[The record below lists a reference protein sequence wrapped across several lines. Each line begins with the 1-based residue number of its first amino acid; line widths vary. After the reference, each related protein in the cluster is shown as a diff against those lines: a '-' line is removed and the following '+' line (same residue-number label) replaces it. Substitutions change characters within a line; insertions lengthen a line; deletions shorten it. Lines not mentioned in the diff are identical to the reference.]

1 MAILST
7 KLNDTMPAT
16 LSYTM
21 DDFSRTVPCKTVLTL
36 GRDKSSDIVLAD
48 LMVSRNHAMIR
59 CIGHGD
65 YYLID
70 GGSSNGSYINQ
81 QRVTMPRLLKHGDR
95 IVIGGIEFLFEQE
108 KREVAESDIASMQ
121 ETIVHD
127 TPEIK
132 KITIL
137 VADIRGF
144 TSLSE
149 QISIRTLTQLMN
161 SWFNRVNDIVQQQH
175 GIVDKFIGDCVF
187 ARWEADDDEVQ
198 PLVRALTAAEAINK
212 MTEEL
217 NRTYTE
223 LSEDLKIGV
232 GINTGAASVG
242 FGVDNSAL
250 GDAVNVAFRLESAT
264 KVLGKDI
271 VMSETAYCHLPE
283 KFWKPLTQKIRVKG
297 KRDPVRIFAVDFTD
311 LPALIKSMKK
321 RKK

>member
-1 MAILST
+1 V
-7 KLNDTMPAT
+7 PAT
-16 LSYTM
+16 ISYTL
-21 DDFSRTVPCKTVLTL
+21 DDFSKMIPCKTVLTV
-36 GRDKSSDIVLAD
+36 GRDKSSDILLVS

-59 CIGHGD
+59 RIGNDD

-81 QRVTMPRLLKHGDR
+81 QRVTMPRLLKHGDK
-95 IVIGGIEFLFEQE
+95 ISIGDVEFLFEQDKADAVE
-108 KREVAESDIASMQ
+108 NEGISLE

-149 QISIRTLTQLMN
+149 ELPIRTLTRMMN
-161 SWFNRVNDIVQQQH
+161 NWFNGVSDIIQKQK

-187 ARWEADDDEVQ
+187 ARWEADQDEAET
-198 PLVRALTAAEAINK
+198 LIRALTAAGEISKA
-212 MTEEL
+212 TEEL
-217 NRTYTE
+217 NKKFDE
-223 LSEDLKIGV
+223 LSHAIKIGV

-242 FGVDNSAL
+242 SGLDSSAM

-264 KVLGKDI
+264 KMLGKDM
-271 VMSETAYCHLPE
+271 VLSESAYRHLPE
-283 KFWKPLTQKIRVKG
+283 SLWHDKTQKIRVKG
-297 KRDPVRIFAVDFTD
+297 KRDPVRIFAVDFVGI
-311 LPALIKSMKK
+311 PGLIKLIKK
-321 RKK
+321 NNKLK

>member
-1 MAILST
+1 
-7 KLNDTMPAT
+7 
-16 LSYTM
+16 M
-21 DDFSRTVPCKTVLTL
+21 DDFNRTVPCKTVLTV

-70 GGSSNGSYINQ
+70 GGSSNGSYVNQ

-95 IVIGGIEFLFEQE
+95 IVIGGVEFLFEQE
-108 KREVAESDIASMQ
+108 KHEVVEADTVSMQ

-149 QISIRTLTQLMN
+149 QIPIRTLTQLMN
-161 SWFNRVNDIVQQQH
+161 NWFNRVNDIIIQQN

-187 ARWEADDDEVQ
+187 ARWEADDDETETVI
-198 PLVRALTAAEAINK
+198 RALTAANAINK
-212 MTEEL
+212 MTEDL
-217 NRTYTE
+217 NRTFTE
-223 LSEDLKIGV
+223 LTEELKIGV

-242 FGVDNSAL
+242 TGVDNSAL

-271 VMSETAYCHLPE
+271 VLSETAYRNLPE
-283 KFWKPLTQKIRVKG
+283 KYWKALTQKIRVKG
-297 KRDPVRIFAVDFTD
+297 KRDPVRIFAVDFVD
-311 LPALIKSMKK
+311 VPMLIKAIK
-321 RKK
+321 RQNN

>member
-1 MAILST
+1 MAS
-7 KLNDTMPAT
+7 
-16 LSYTM
+16 LSYTIE
-21 DDFSRTVPCKTVLTL
+21 DFSKTIPCKTVLTV

-59 CIGHGD
+59 RIGNGD

-70 GGSSNGSYINQ
+70 GGSSNGSYVNQ
-81 QRVTMPRLLKHGDR
+81 QRVTMPKLLKHGDK
-95 IVIGGIEFLFEQE
+95 ITIGGIDFIFEQE
-108 KREVAESDIASMQ
+108 ATAVAQQQDHVELE

-149 QISIRTLTQLMN
+149 EIPIRTLTQLMN
-161 SWFNRVNDIVQQQH
+161 NWFNRVNDIIAQQH

-187 ARWEADDDEVQ
+187 ARWEADDDELKTV
-198 PLVRALTAAEAINK
+198 VSALSAANAINK
-212 MTEEL
+212 MTEDL
-217 NRTYTE
+217 NHTFTE
-223 LSEDLKIGV
+223 LTEELKIGV

-242 FGVDNSAL
+242 RGVDSSAL

-271 VMSETAYCHLPE
+271 VLSETAYRHLPE
-283 KFWKPLTQKIRVKG
+283 KYWKPFTQKIRVKG

-311 LPALIKSMKK
+311 VPMLIKAIKK
-321 RKK
+321 GK

>member
-1 MAILST
+1 MS
-7 KLNDTMPAT
+7 AT
-16 LSYTM
+16 LSYTV
-21 DDFSRTVPCKTVLTL
+21 DDFNRTVPCKTVLTV
-36 GRDKSSDIVLAD
+36 GRDKNSDIVLGD

-70 GGSSNGSYINQ
+70 GGSSNGSYVNQ

-95 IVIGGIEFLFEQE
+95 IVIGGVEFLFEQE
-108 KREVAESDIASMQ
+108 KREVVEADNVSMQ

-149 QISIRTLTQLMN
+149 QIPIRTLTQLMN
-161 SWFNRVNDIVQQQH
+161 TWFNRVNDIIQQQQ

-187 ARWEADDDEVQ
+187 ARWEADDDEAETVI
-198 PLVRALTAAEAINK
+198 RALTAAEAINK

-217 NRTYTE
+217 NHSFTE
-223 LSEDLKIGV
+223 LTEELKIGV

-242 FGVDNSAL
+242 IGVDNSAL

-271 VMSETAYCHLPE
+271 VMSETAYRHIPE
-283 KFWKPLTQKIRVKG
+283 KFWEPLTQKIRVKG
-297 KRDPVRIFAVDFTD
+297 KRDPVRIFAVDFVD
-311 LPALIKSMKK
+311 VPLLVKALKQHNKS
-321 RKK
+321 

>member
-1 MAILST
+1 MS
-7 KLNDTMPAT
+7 AT
-16 LSYTM
+16 LSYTL
-21 DDFSRTVPCKTVLTL
+21 DDFSRTVPCKTVLTV

-59 CIGHGD
+59 CIGQGD

-70 GGSSNGSYINQ
+70 GGSSNGSYVNQ
-81 QRVTMPRLLKHGDR
+81 QRVTVPRLLRHGDR
-95 IVIGGIEFLFEQE
+95 IAIGGVDFLFEQD
-108 KREVAESDIASMQ
+108 KRDHAESDAVALE

-149 QISIRTLTQLMN
+149 QITIRTLTQLMN
-161 SWFNRVNDIVQQQH
+161 SWFNRVNDIVVQQK

-187 ARWEADDDEVQ
+187 ARWEADEDELATV
-198 PLVRALTAAEAINK
+198 VNALTAANAINK

-217 NRTYTE
+217 NHKFTE
-223 LSEDLKIGV
+223 LTEELKIGV

-242 FGVDNSAL
+242 TRVDSSAL

-271 VMSETAYCHLPE
+271 VLSETSYRHLPE
-283 KFWKPLTQKIRVKG
+283 SFWKPLTQKIRVKG
-297 KRDPVRIFAVDFTD
+297 KRDPVRIFAVDFKD
-311 LPALIKSMKK
+311 VPVLLKAAKK
-321 RKK
+321 K

>member
-1 MAILST
+1 
-7 KLNDTMPAT
+7 MPAT
-16 LSYTM
+16 LSFTM
-21 DDFSRTVPCKTVLTL
+21 DDFSRTVPCKTVLTV

-59 CIGHGD
+59 CIGNGD

-70 GGSSNGSYINQ
+70 GGSSNGSYVNQ

-95 IVIGGIEFLFEQE
+95 IVIGGIEFLFEQDKQE
-108 KREVAESDIASMQ
+108 IVESDNVSMQ

-149 QISIRTLTQLMN
+149 QIPIRTLTQLMN
-161 SWFNRVNDIVQQQH
+161 NWFNRVSDIVMHQH

-187 ARWEADDDEVQ
+187 ARWEADDDELQTVFC
-198 PLVRALTAAEAINK
+198 ALTAANAISK

-217 NRTYTE
+217 NRSYTDLTE
-223 LSEDLKIGV
+223 ELKIGV

-242 FGVDNSAL
+242 ISVDNSAL

-271 VMSETAYCHLPE
+271 VMSESAYRHLPE

-297 KRDPVRIFAVDFTD
+297 KRDPVRIFAVDFVD
-311 LPALIKSMKK
+311 VPMLLKAIKR
-321 RKK
+321 RK